1 VIRTST
7 SRPIDAAVR
16 TLFVASWVVTALS
29 SASGCAATTT
39 DSEVPVA
46 KLGKPSDDVDP
57 EIIGAAVRGNS
68 DHFQM
73 CYEQGREVNP
83 ELAGRVA
90 VRFVINRD
98 GTISQAQAVD
108 TSLPTQVTSCVVAA
122 FNTLQLPHQE
132 AAVIAEYPMFFQ
144 PS

>member
-1 VIRTST
+1 VIRT
-7 SRPIDAAVR
+7 R
-16 TLFVASWVVTALS
+16 S
-29 SASGCAATTT
+29 SATCLLLANLCSWGCAATTSN
-39 DSEVPVA
+39 SEAPVE
-46 KLGKPSDDVDP
+46 KLGKPSEDVDP

-108 TSLPTQVTSCVVAA
+108 TSLPTQVTSCVVNA
-122 FNTLQLPHQE
+122 FNTLVLPQQE